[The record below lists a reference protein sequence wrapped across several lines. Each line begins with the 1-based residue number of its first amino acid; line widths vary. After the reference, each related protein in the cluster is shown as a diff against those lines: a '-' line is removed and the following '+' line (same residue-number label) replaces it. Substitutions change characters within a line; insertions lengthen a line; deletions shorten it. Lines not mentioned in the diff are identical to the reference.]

1 MKPTDLA
8 SPDTALSDQE
18 FDALAQGRLTP
29 EALDR
34 LRNQVQAALDNPD
47 DGISHDELWTR
58 LEARMKRAV
67 ARAA

>member
-1 MKPTDLA
+1 MKSTDLA

-34 LRNQVQAALDNPD
+34 LREQVQAALDNPD

>member
-1 MKPTDLA
+1 MKSTDLA

-34 LRNQVQAALDNPD
+34 LRDQVQAALDNPD